1 MHDGWVAGLLLVDI
15 CEVAGEK
22 KSIAVSD
29 LPCTRLMIENS
40 CIARRSLN
48 PHEANKVLSV
58 ATKSATTLKS
68 AREK

>member
-29 LPCTRLMIENS
+29 TECTHLMIEKS
-40 CIARRSLN
+40 CIAGRSLN
-48 PHEANKVLSV
+48 PRQSKQGAKCGDRKRHNS
-58 ATKSATTLKS
+58 
-68 AREK
+68 

>member
-48 PHEANKVLSV
+48 PPRSKQGAECSDQKRHNS
-58 ATKSATTLKS
+58 
-68 AREK
+68 